1 MNTLIPGHAE
11 VPPLGIP
18 PTETFPLPQIL
29 ESMVNFLPVKENY
42 GGSWVVT
49 LPPIPEDS
57 NDLGRDDIITIHQVF
72 KANKRADKYAFLA
85 WLLTN
90 NQALNEYAELRGE
103 AAEDTL
109 AEIRYKAINEGF
121 PLDPETNQFNK
132 DYLREQC
139 EKSSQRTE
147 AITQSVIKLM
157 RTMQAKKEAVVQF
170 ASTFREI
177 EDKYKLID
185 ERFDPKPSYGS
196 PAWEEWIKARLNVFG
211 GKVVLGTDADLT
223 LTTHADYLQFVPGS
237 HMAESLLKVHSR
249 EVFPVVFARYWQEAL
264 RRIPQVFGRV
274 GRRVESRQ
282 GVWQFFESAKKLNQ
296 PLVIMSANFEPIVK
310 GMLQS
315 LPQKGI
321 AKVYAV
327 SAEDISATDKE
338 TVLQEIV
345 SRYPGRTMT
354 VFEDGESGLPL
365 INDNVSGLVA
375 CYFALEGSKFHEAL
389 SQKQLPYYTFRDF
402 NDNLKIL
409 EKAGVL

>member
-1 MNTLIPGHAE
+1 MMNTLISSQVE
-11 VPPLGIP
+11 VSPLGIL
-18 PTETFPLPQIL
+18 PTETLPEIL

-57 NDLGRDDIITIHQVF
+57 NDPGRDDIITIHQVF
-72 KANKRADKYAFLA
+72 QANKKADKHAFLA
-85 WLLTN
+85 LLLTD

-109 AEIRYKAINEGF
+109 AEIRHKAKNEGF
-121 PLDPETNQFNK
+121 LVDPETNQFNN
-132 DYLREQC
+132 DYLREQR

-147 AITQSVIKLM
+147 AITKAVIKLM
-157 RTMQAKKEAVVQF
+157 GIMQEKREAVEKF
-170 ASTFREI
+170 KPTFKEV
-177 EDKYKLID
+177 ETKYKLID
-185 ERFDPKPSYGS
+185 EHYDPKPSYGS
-196 PAWEEWIKARLNVFG
+196 SAWEEWIKARLNVFG
-211 GKVVLGTDADLT
+211 GKVVLGTDVDLT

-237 HMAESLLKVHSR
+237 HHAESLLKAYSR
-249 EVFPVVFARYWQEAL
+249 EIFPVVFVRYWQEAL

-274 GRRVESRQ
+274 GRRIEPRQ
-282 GVWQFFESAKKLNQ
+282 GVWQFFESAEKRNQ

-315 LPQKGI
+315 LPQKSI

-338 TVLQEIV
+338 TVLKEIV
-345 SRYPGRTMT
+345 SRYPDRAMT

-389 SQKQLPYYTFRDF
+389 SQTQLPYYTFRDF
-402 NDNLKIL
+402 NDNLNNL
-409 EKAGVL
+409 RKAGVL